1 MHLSNIINKMSDVYE
16 EFTASLVYHYLIE
29 NEHLK
34 TAKLLLKERK
44 KCEFCSVVEELKKVM
59 TASKLI
65 SCIIADNTGNFEVT
79 KLSNTVVY
87 NFLKNHKKSGVRDLA
102 IKMKSLVPI
111 ELEGQT
117 PNFEDV
123 FYHALL
129 TRKILVPVRKK
140 KSNNDPSQSKVQ
152 NLSVKKV
159 SDQTVKTKDVLA
171 PGKNVVNYSVGS
183 GEKVVPIKEVFKS
196 LKKTEIKILKQGKT
210 EVFKALQYILKSDI
224 KVMKAQADSVSMKLH
239 VDNDT
244 VIISPENSEQ
254 LKEMNV
260 KLGVFSRA
268 SSCENSEE
276 SQIVKAWHDL
286 IKEAKIIDEKQLI
299 QDFDN
304 LLTEQWPCN
313 VVGMYLSKYLKEP
326 RHASKVYELLSGS
339 VKQVSEKVQK
349 SNENLI
355 PSKNSF
361 GSGEKVVP
369 IKAVFKDR
377 TIDIEAYKEDNSEV
391 FKVLKYILESGIK
404 VMKAQAN
411 TISLIFE
418 VALDRVKAS
427 VNAKVKLLE
436 NNIKLGKFSKALD
449 GENSEQCKIIK
460 AWHELIEKAQIID
473 KKQLMQ
479 DFDGLLNEQWQ
490 CNMIG
495 CYVSKHLEVP
505 RHPLKVFES
514 LAKSVFYNSGSF
526 QEEEDELMV
535 KHIESKNGKY
545 DLDYLKAQLNRP
557 RNVIMDT
564 ITRKLLKLNP
574 KKGQKFTIDEDMMI
588 MKHLLGTKFPNEP
601 NEILRICNAKKS
613 WKELELEIQRD
624 AASLQIRW
632 SQYIYPTILSY
643 LSGTVNLDWRKDF
656 FQFIIDK
663 KYVSIADIDRY
674 FVAEKWPSISMTK
687 LLRTTKSFSDH
698 HGKRGLPLYQN
709 IAENL
714 HKMNPKREVP
724 QAKLDI
730 IDAFEKLRNGD

>member
-1 MHLSNIINKMSDVYE
+1 MFDVYE

-44 KCEFCSVVEELKKVM
+44 KCEISPVVEELKKVM

-87 NFLKNHKKSGVRDLA
+87 NYLKNHKKSGVQELA
-102 IKMKSLVPI
+102 NKMKDLVPI

-140 KSNNDPSQSKVQ
+140 KSNDDSSRSKVQ
-152 NLSVKKV
+152 NLSVKIV
-159 SDQTVKTKDVLA
+159 SDHTVRTKEVLA
-171 PGKNVVNYSVGS
+171 PDRNVVNYSVGS
-183 GEKVVPIKEVFKS
+183 GEKGVPIKEVFKS

-254 LKEMNV
+254 LEEMNV

-268 SSCENSEE
+268 TFCENSEE
-276 SQIVKAWHDL
+276 SNIVKAWHDL

-313 VVGMYLSKYLKEP
+313 VVGMYMSKYLKEP
-326 RHASKVYELLSGS
+326 RHALKVYELLSES

-349 SNENLI
+349 SNENSV
-355 PSKNSF
+355 PSKNIVNHSL

-369 IKAVFKDR
+369 IKDVFKDR
-377 TIDIEAYKEDNSEV
+377 TVYVEAYKEDKPEV

-404 VMKAQAN
+404 VMKAQAD
-411 TISLIFE
+411 TIALIFE
-418 VALDRVKAS
+418 VGNDCVKAS
-427 VNAKVKLLE
+427 VKVGKKLLD
-436 NNIKLGKFSKALD
+436 NNIKSGKFSKAMD
-449 GENSEQCKIIK
+449 GENSEQCKIAK

-473 KKQLMQ
+473 KKQLIQ
-479 DFDGLLNEQWQ
+479 DFDGLMNEHWQ
-490 CNMIG
+490 CNIIG

-505 RHPLKVFES
+505 RHPLKVFEL
-514 LAKSVFYNSGSF
+514 LARSVFYNSGSF
-526 QEEEDELMV
+526 QEEEDEFMME
-535 KHIESKNGKY
+535 HIESKNGKY
-545 DLDYLKAQLNRP
+545 DLNYLKAQLNRP
-557 RNVIMDT
+557 RYT
-564 ITRKLLKLNP
+564 IDRRITTHILKLNP
-574 KKGQKFTIDEDMMI
+574 KKGQRFTIDEDLMI
-588 MKHLLGTKFPNEP
+588 MKHILGTKFSSEP
-601 NEILRICNAKKS
+601 NEILEICNGKKS
-613 WKELELEIQRD
+613 WKTLQPEINRNGH
-624 AASLQIRW
+624 ALIIRW
-632 SQYIYPTILSY
+632 SQIIYPTILSY
-643 LSGTVNLDWRKDF
+643 LSGTVNLHWKRAL

-663 KYVSIADIDRY
+663 QYVSVTDIDKS
-674 FVAEKWPSISMTK
+674 FVAERWPSVPITK
-687 LLRTTKSFSDH
+687 LVQTIKMFSVKN
-698 HGKRGLPLYQN
+698 GKKGLPLYQN

-714 HKMNPKREVP
+714 HHVKISSKKVS
-724 QAKLDI
+724 QIKLDLI
-730 IDAFEKLRNGD
+730 NEFEELRNKE